1 MDLHKFAHGK
11 YVAKMCKLRS
21 SLEIRGKDG
30 CQFCLLMTTTASKPQ
45 ENDREYGTVV
55 RLVSEAKMLLP
66 YPTLLITCFYRVYPA
81 IIVRVI
87 LPRVMKTGLAN
98 IL

>member
-21 SLEIRGKDG
+21 NLEFRGKDG
-30 CQFCLLMTTTASKPQ
+30 WQFCLLMRTTASKPQ
-45 ENDREYGTVV
+45 EKRSVE

-81 IIVRVI
+81 IIVLVV
-87 LPRVMKTGLAN
+87 LPRLMKTGLAN
-98 IL
+98 INL